1 MVKFSEIKNLC
12 GSILSKLSSAHDMAI
27 KENREYFTKI
37 GYINN
42 LFKISFILQVAAIFA
57 NYT

>member
-1 MVKFSEIKNLC
+1 MVKFSKIKNLWLN
-12 GSILSKLSSAHDMAI
+12 SFKLSSTDDLAI

-37 GYINN
+37 GYTNN